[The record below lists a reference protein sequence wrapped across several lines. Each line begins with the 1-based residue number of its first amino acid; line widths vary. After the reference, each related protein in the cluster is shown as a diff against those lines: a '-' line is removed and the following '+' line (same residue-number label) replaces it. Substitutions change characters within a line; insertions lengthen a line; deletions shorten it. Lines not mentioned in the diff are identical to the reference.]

1 MDRDFYGT
9 YKYSSSKGEHVRKV
23 YNAFINSAVDVY
35 SGRVRHT
42 ARSFR
47 TRLPEFE
54 DTLSVIW
61 THPVPV
67 KQVSASG
74 TGCY

>member
-1 MDRDFYGT
+1 MD
-9 YKYSSSKGEHVRKV
+9 V
-23 YNAFINSAVDVY
+23 VY

-67 KQVSASG
+67 KQVSASR
-74 TGCY
+74 TGCYC